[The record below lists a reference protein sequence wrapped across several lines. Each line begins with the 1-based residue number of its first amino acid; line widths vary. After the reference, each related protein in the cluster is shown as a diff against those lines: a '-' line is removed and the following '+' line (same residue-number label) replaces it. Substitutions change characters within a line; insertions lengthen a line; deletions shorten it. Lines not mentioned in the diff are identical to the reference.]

1 MRVLVIGGNAAGM
14 SAASRLVRKGKGV
27 EVVVFEKT
35 REVSYGACG
44 LPYYIAGL
52 NPDLN
57 LMRIRT
63 VEEFEKTGIK
73 VNLEHDVVAVNPD
86 RRLITVCDLTT
97 GAFRDEQY
105 DKLIVSSG
113 ASPIVPPIPGTG
125 LQGVFTLKTLSDA
138 ENIKAALQGP
148 GAQNVAI
155 IGGGYI
161 GIELAEACVLQRKKV
176 RLFEAMPDLLSGF
189 DEEFGKAVAQELAGH
204 GVEVHTGQTVEG
216 LSGQDR
222 VQSVVCG
229 GSTYISD
236 LVIIA
241 IGVRPNTS
249 FINGALIRKEKNGA
263 LTTDGAMRTTAPD
276 VYAAGDCSTVM
287 HKVLKRPTYIPLGTN
302 ANKQGRLVADVLL
315 GRQARFENAL
325 GTAMLRCLDLEL
337 AKTGVTEREAKA
349 YGMEVGTVT
358 VKTNSHAR
366 YYPEPVPLTIKLCYD
381 PATSVLLGAQLMG
394 KKECAWRV
402 DVFACAIDRGMRAG
416 ELGFLDLGYAPPFAT
431 VWDAIQI
438 SANAVK

>member
-148 GAQNVAI
+148 GA
-155 IGGGYI
+155 
-161 GIELAEACVLQRKKV
+161 L
-176 RLFEAMPDLLSGF
+176 RLGCGD
-189 DEEFGKAVAQELAGH
+189 H
-204 GVEVHTGQTVEG
+204 RRRVH
-216 LSGQDR
+216 R
-222 VQSVVCG
+222 
-229 GSTYISD
+229 
-236 LVIIA
+236 
-241 IGVRPNTS
+241 
-249 FINGALIRKEKNGA
+249 
-263 LTTDGAMRTTAPD
+263 
-276 VYAAGDCSTVM
+276 
-287 HKVLKRPTYIPLGTN
+287 H
-302 ANKQGRLVADVLL
+302 
-315 GRQARFENAL
+315 
-325 GTAMLRCLDLEL
+325 
-337 AKTGVTEREAKA
+337 
-349 YGMEVGTVT
+349 
-358 VKTNSHAR
+358 
-366 YYPEPVPLTIKLCYD
+366 
-381 PATSVLLGAQLMG
+381 
-394 KKECAWRV
+394 
-402 DVFACAIDRGMRAG
+402 
-416 ELGFLDLGYAPPFAT
+416 
-431 VWDAIQI
+431 
-438 SANAVK
+438 